1 MRMDHVS
8 YACDPDGLTATTERI
23 AAALGVKA
31 VRGGIHPRFGTRN
44 MIIPL
49 TARHYIEVV
58 EVLDHPASDKAPFGQ
73 AVRARSNAG
82 GGWMGWC
89 VEVEDLSPFEARLG
103 RSAVP
108 GNRKFPDG
116 RELVWQQIGIKGLI
130 ADPQVPYLLK
140 WEGEPARRR
149 SGRAQ
154 GQPDHRRFRGA
165 GDRMARRMRG
175 QAARGRGRGMDCTAR
190 HARHHERHFRHG
202 PGPGH
207 GLNPADRPGSQPK
220 PSCRL
225 KVKAAMS
232 SRLCAMTKGITRLVL
247 V

>member
-73 AVRARSNAG
+73 AVRARSSAG
-82 GGWMGWC
+82 GGWMGRC

-140 WEGEPARRR
+140 WEGDPALHPSQAEPGTVSLA
-149 SGRAQ
+149 SLTI
-154 GQPDHRRFRGA
+154 A
-165 GDRMARRMRG
+165 GSAERVTEWLGECVDKPLEDVAVDWIAPHGTPGIMSVTFDT
-175 QAARGRGRGMDCTAR
+175 ARGPVT
-190 HARHHERHFRHG
+190 
-202 PGPGH
+202 
-207 GLNPADRPGSQPK
+207 
-220 PSCRL
+220 
-225 KVKAAMS
+225 V
-232 SRLCAMTKGITRLVL
+232 
-247 V
+247 